1 MTNTSQFYLAR
12 AAESAREARNTSLD
26 NVRERHLKSETAWR
40 AMAARLLHGERLRLA
55 AAAAKKDET
64 V

>member
-1 MTNTSQFYLAR
+1 LSNTSQFYLAR
-12 AAESAREARNTSLD
+12 AAESAREACNTSLD
-26 NVRERHLKSETAWR
+26 NVRARHLESEAVWR

-55 AAAAKKDET
+55 AATAKKDET

>member
-1 MTNTSQFYLAR
+1 LSNTSQFYLAR
-12 AAESAREARNTSLD
+12 AAESAREARTTSLD
-26 NVRERHLKSETAWR
+26 NVRARHLESEAVWR

-55 AAAAKKDET
+55 AATAKKDET

>member
-1 MTNTSQFYLAR
+1 MSNTSQFYLAR

-26 NVRERHLKSETAWR
+26 NVRARHLESEAVWR

-55 AAAAKKDET
+55 AAT
-64 V
+64 VQKEEMV